1 MSTSSRSSPYP
12 RSSSPTSDPP
22 VDHQQKEA
30 RLKRRIAELEGQLA
44 STNKVARPTVEKS
57 YKTMGRAICKVVSL
71 FDPIQALVG
80 EYDRRQ
86 ELEDK
91 REEEGDDT
99 PVSHTLEQNR
109 LYRGF
114 QELQRYVPA
123 IKQALVSFDPTELDA
138 MYSKLQKGATGAH
151 GDDVSSVR
159 AAMAGFVGKGA
170 KDPLVPSSRANRGL
184 ESAVT
189 GPLLFPV
196 DYDYNDLLV
205 RAKVINGD
213 EECIVDADKWPRG
226 LYQNGMYDPASPDKG
241 LFKSMSLLQ
250 TYLHIFTAP
259 KSAVKLQDEADNE
272 RIATA
277 DSFSTENVPP
287 SRNAE
292 PPAKRR
298 KVAAAQSSKKSVA
311 SKIRMR
317 RVTPR
322 SIAYAAVHHRFAL
335 SDAPT
340 WNEVDGDF
348 DYILYYYNILD
359 WFENV
364 GPIGQKE
371 VDELLAWWDQRV
383 FKNSGRSVPEPSR
396 GSSSIAAMRERRAA
410 RELNV

>member
-1 MSTSSRSSPYP
+1 MSSSSRSSSHP

-22 VDHQQKEA
+22 VDQQQKEA
-30 RLKRRIAELEGQLA
+30 RLKRRIAELEAQVA
-44 STNKVARPTVEKS
+44 STSTVAKPTVEKS
-57 YKTMGRAICKVVSL
+57 YKTMGRAIPKVVSL

-91 REEEGDDT
+91 REEEGDDA
-99 PVSHTLEQNR
+99 PVEHTLEQNR
-109 LYRGF
+109 LFRGF
-114 QELQRYVPA
+114 QELQRYIPA
-123 IKQALVSFDPTELDA
+123 IKQALVNFHPTELDA
-138 MYSKLQKGATGAH
+138 MYSKLQTGASGAH

-170 KDPLVPSSRANRGL
+170 KDPLIATSRANRGL
-184 ESAVT
+184 ESEVT

-196 DYDYNDLLV
+196 DYDYHDLGV
-205 RAKVINGD
+205 RANVIKGHED
-213 EECIVDADKWPRG
+213 FVVDANQWPRG
-226 LYQNGMYDPASPDKG
+226 IYQNGVCDPASPDKG

-272 RIATA
+272 RIGAA
-277 DSFSTENVPP
+277 NLSGTENVLPGP
-287 SRNAE
+287 SSSER
-292 PPAKRR
+292 PAKRR
-298 KVAAAQSSKKSVA
+298 KVAASQSSKKSVA
-311 SKIRMR
+311 SKIRMC

-340 WNEVDGDF
+340 WNETDGDF

-359 WFENV
+359 WF
-364 GPIGQKE
+364 
-371 VDELLAWWDQRV
+371 RM
-383 FKNSGRSVPEPSR
+383 SVPWARRKWMNSSR
-396 GSSSIAAMRERRAA
+396 GGTSA
-410 RELNV
+410 